1 MAYTEYRSTDSG
13 APVLSG
19 TAGSLIALLD
29 ACLVDGYGAKAAAGW
44 TKNYS
49 GTNKAVYRPS
59 HGSRFYL
66 RVLDDG
72 SDGAQGARLARVR
85 GYESMSDVDTG
96 TGEFPTD
103 AQVSGGLYLGKSSTA
118 DSTARP
124 WVVLADGKR
133 AIVMIAHHASHSQSY
148 TQSFFGDLGGVSAAD
163 PYAAMLVAAK
173 DTTNAVTT
181 LVGSTV
187 QGASVVHGMVGVTAS
202 GYSPRAR
209 VGTGT
214 SSGAHINRGGT
225 VSGNSTFT
233 TGPDTSGNV
242 WTEAILVRDTST
254 YDSNAPRG
262 YVPGILFLMNNM
274 DSTSY
279 PSFYALGSRYVLRC
293 ASNAV
298 NAFIVDPEAGGNSV

>member
-29 ACLVDGYGAKAAAGW
+29 ACLVNGYGAKAAAGW

-118 DSTARP
+118 DSTART

-133 AIVMIAHHASHSQSY
+133 AIVMIAHHASHTQSY
-148 TQSFFGDLGGVSAAD
+148 TQAFFGDLGGASAAD

-173 DTTNAVTT
+173 DATNAVTT

-187 QGASVVHGMVGVTAS
+187 QSASVVHGTAGATAS

-225 VSGNSTFT
+225 VTGNSTYT
-233 TGPDTSGNV
+233 AGPDTSGNV
-242 WTEAILVRDTST
+242 WTEAILVRDSST
-254 YDSNAPRG
+254 VDTNAPRG
-262 YVPGILFLMNNM
+262 YVPGILFLLNSM

-293 ASNAV
+293 AANAV
-298 NAFIVDPEAGGNSV
+298 NAFVVDPDAGGNSV

>member
-1 MAYTEYRSTDSG
+1 MGYTEYRSTDSG
-13 APVLSG
+13 APTLSG

-59 HGSRFYL
+59 HGNRYYL

-72 SDGAQGARLARVR
+72 SDGTQGARLARVR
-85 GYESMSDVDTG
+85 GYETMSDVDTG

-103 AQVSGGLYLGKSSTA
+103 AQVSGGLYMGKSSTL

-133 AIVMIAHHASHSQSY
+133 VIVLVAHHASHTQSY
-148 TQSFFGDLGGVSAAD
+148 TQHYFGDLGGASAAD
-163 PYAAMLVAAK
+163 PYAAMLVSAK
-173 DTTNAVTT
+173 DATNAVTA

-187 QGASVVHGMVGVTAS
+187 SSASVVHGTAGATAS

-214 SSGAHINRGGT
+214 STGAFVNRNGT

-233 TGPDTSGNV
+233 AGPDTSGNV
-242 WTEAILVRDTST
+242 WAEAILVRDTST
-254 YDSNAPRG
+254 YDTNAPRG
-262 YVPGILFLMNNM
+262 YVPGILYLMNHM
-274 DSTSY
+274 DATSY
-279 PSFYALGSRYVLRC
+279 PTFYALGSRYVMRC

-298 NAFIVDPEAGGNSV
+298 NAFVVDPSAGGNSV